1 MKLFALALMICITG
15 AGAGAECLPDRVD
28 FGAKASFAVEVADT
42 VPERAQGL
50 MNRPQ
55 MAADA
60 GMLFVYEAPGHPH
73 FWMKDTLIGLDM
85 IFMDPRGVVT
95 RVHSNAVPL
104 DETPIDG
111 GTGVQYVL
119 EINGG
124 LAKATGIVPGMAMR
138 WPGLQDP
145 AAPCN

>member
-1 MKLFALALMICITG
+1 MRLAALLLGLWAQG
-15 AGAGAECLPDRVD
+15 AAAACAPD
-28 FGAKASFAVEVADT
+28 AVEFPGLARFGVEIADT
-42 VPERAQGL
+42 TAERAQGL
-50 MNRPQ
+50 MNRETMGQ
-55 MAADA
+55 GQ
-60 GMLFVYEAPGHPH
+60 GMLFVYDTPGHPH

-104 DETPIDG
+104 DETAIDG
-111 GTGVQYVL
+111 GAGVQYVL

-124 LAKATGIVPGMAMR
+124 LAKATGIVPGKAMR

-145 AAPCN
+145 ALPCN